1 MEVGGTPELTSEKRG
16 RGEEEPLGGG
26 GEGGGGALNE
36 KRPQEISPKAGRGR
50 GA

>member
-26 GEGGGGALNE
+26 GGGG
-36 KRPQEISPKAGRGR
+36 RRGSQ
-50 GA
+50 